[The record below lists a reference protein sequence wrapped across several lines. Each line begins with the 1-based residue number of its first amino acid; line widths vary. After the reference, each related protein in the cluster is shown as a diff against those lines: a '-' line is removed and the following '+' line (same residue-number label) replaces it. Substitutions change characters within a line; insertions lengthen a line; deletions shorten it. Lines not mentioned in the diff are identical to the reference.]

1 MRILLPLLTAATML
15 GCSSKPLTLSQTDN
29 DVAFGDLIKIEN
41 SKMDLSFVKQ
51 NVNWQKYNA
60 IHIAKITAD
69 NNHPDNQK

>member
-41 SKMDLSFVKQ
+41 SKIDLVLLSEMLISKSTMLSTSL
-51 NVNWQKYNA
+51 K
-60 IHIAKITAD
+60 
-69 NNHPDNQK
+69 